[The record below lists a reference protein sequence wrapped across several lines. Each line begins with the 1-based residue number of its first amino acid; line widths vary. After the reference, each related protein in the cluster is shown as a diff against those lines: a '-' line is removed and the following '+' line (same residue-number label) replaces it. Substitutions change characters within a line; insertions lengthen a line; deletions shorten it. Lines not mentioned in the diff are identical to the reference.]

1 VNLKNVLSIVGF
13 AVAVFGLVGLIL
25 IHHLFAA
32 HPVLIG
38 VQVAA
43 VLLMLWA
50 RKTFGL
56 RSFHASAST
65 SEGGLVTTGP
75 YRYWRHPIYASIIY
89 FVWAGQ
95 VEAPAAL
102 PIALATAVTFGLF
115 TRMLLEERFLR
126 VVYPEYVEYARR
138 AKRLVPF
145 VV

>member
-1 VNLKNVLSIVGF
+1 MFKNLLSIIAF
-13 AVAVFGLVGLIL
+13 LVAGAALVALVFV
-25 IHHLFAA
+25 HHLFARS
-32 HPVLIG
+32 PVLIG

-56 RSFHASAST
+56 RSFHAAASA

-75 YRYWRHPIYASIIY
+75 YRYWRHPIYASVIY

-95 VEAPAAL
+95 VEAPAGL
-102 PIALATAVTFGLF
+102 PIVIALAATLGLLA
-115 TRMLLEERFLR
+115 RMLIEERFLAAT
-126 VVYPEYVEYARR
+126 YPDYVEYSKR

-145 VV
+145 VF